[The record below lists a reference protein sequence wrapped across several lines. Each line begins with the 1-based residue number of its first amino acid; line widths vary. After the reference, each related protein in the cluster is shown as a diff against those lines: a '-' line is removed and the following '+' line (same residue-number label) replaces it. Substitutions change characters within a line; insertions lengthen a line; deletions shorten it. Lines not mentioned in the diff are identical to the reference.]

1 MPRYCY
7 VTLASAWLVW
17 FSPFV
22 LRRKRPGKAQKMDV
36 RARWGILLQF
46 VAFSLLWQGRFWE
59 QRPGFW
65 RFALATSFLAAG
77 CVLSWTAVGALG
89 RQWRIDAG
97 LNVDHQLIRS
107 GPYSLVRHPI
117 YTSMLCV
124 FLGTG
129 LIITPWFLFLA
140 ALVLFIAGTEIR
152 VRTEDSLLASRFGE
166 EFTNYK
172 RYVPAYVPW
181 LRR

>member
-1 MPRYCY
+1 M
-7 VTLASAWLVW
+7 
-17 FSPFV
+17 
-22 LRRKRPGKAQKMDV
+22 
-36 RARWGILLQF
+36 
-46 VAFSLLWQGRFWE
+46 
-59 QRPGFW
+59 
-65 RFALATSFLAAG
+65 ATSFLAAG